1 MQALMVLQYKD
12 ISEKVAPF
20 LMSSLVFADAKNV
33 HLPLP
38 SAPTPINAEIPS
50 NSGHTLAEKST

>member
-1 MQALMVLQYKD
+1 MVLQYKD